1 MGLFAV
7 LSKKLPVMFAG
18 DGIVGAAGVGVG
30 CVAPELN
37 LFLVEGDI
45 AWLRKICGDSLG

>member
-1 MGLFAV
+1 V
-7 LSKKLPVMFAG
+7 VSKKMPVIFAG
-18 DGIVGAAGVGVG
+18 EGIVGAVGVG
-30 CVAPELN
+30 AGRIAPELN